1 MDKEKQSFWERLF
14 KPPHHYHADRER
26 KVLDYII
33 HRVGDGA
40 HLRDVL
46 QEEYV
51 RRYLTPEEA
60 EDILQNPQLIETA
73 REKMVE
79 YFSSGELDPHQRNS

>member
-60 EDILQNPQLIETA
+60 
-73 REKMVE
+73 
-79 YFSSGELDPHQRNS
+79 